1 VYEQNEVLKTTYKD
15 ENYVEKEYA
24 EETLVMGKS
33 TKDRGC
39 KVINKTELKYLK
51 KNEKFEQ
58 TTATGKG
65 KKGKKNDDLHLIQL
79 HM

>member
-1 VYEQNEVLKTTYKD
+1 
-15 ENYVEKEYA
+15 
-24 EETLVMGKS
+24 MGKS

-65 KKGKKNDDLHLIQL
+65 KKGKKND
-79 HM
+79 